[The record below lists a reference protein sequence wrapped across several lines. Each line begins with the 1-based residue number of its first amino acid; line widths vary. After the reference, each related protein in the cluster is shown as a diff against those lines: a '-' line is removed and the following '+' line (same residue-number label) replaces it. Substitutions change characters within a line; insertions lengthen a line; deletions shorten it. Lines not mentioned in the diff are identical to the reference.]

1 MRRLSILA
9 VAGLASFAAPALAQD
24 ESFPRASVKGVYVTA
39 GAGGGWSSSPSANYT
54 ESGTAIGVPYSGT
67 ASGSSN
73 LGGGVAIDAGLGYD
87 FGNST
92 RAELTYVLGS
102 YAVGNT
108 SYAGNVNAAGLNF
121 PFNGTI
127 SAAGNVS
134 TNSIMLSG
142 YYDFKNKSK
151 LTPYLGA
158 GVGYTSVSIPTMPAS
173 ATVNGTT
180 VNNLTIDGG
189 SGNAFGYQAKIG
201 VSYSVSRPADIFA
214 EAIYQ
219 GNTGVKINEVTYGPL
234 NTFSLRAGARIRFG
248 S

>member
-1 MRRLSILA
+1 MRKLSPLA
-9 VAGLASFAAPALAQD
+9 IAGLAFVATPAFAQD
-24 ESFPRASVKGVYVTA
+24 EPFPRASAKGVYVTA
-39 GAGGGWSSSPSANYT
+39 GVGGGWTSSPSVDYT
-54 ESGTAIGVPYSGT
+54 ESGTILGIPYSGT
-67 ASGSSN
+67 ASGTSN
-73 LGGGVAIDAGLGYD
+73 LGGGVAVDAGLGYD

-108 SYAGNVNAAGLNF
+108 PYAGNVTAAGFNF

-127 SAAGNVS
+127 SSAGNVS

-151 LTPYLGA
+151 LTPYIGA
-158 GVGYTSVSIPTMPAS
+158 GIGYTNVNIPTMPAS
-173 ATVNGTT
+173 ATINGIS
-180 VNNLTIDGG
+180 VNNLTVDGG
-189 SGNAFGYQAKIG
+189 NGSAFGYQAKIG
-201 VSYSVSRPADIFA
+201 VSYSVSKPADLFA

-219 GNTGVKINEVTYGPL
+219 GNTGVTVNEVNYGPL